1 MDVTMFKNMVNKFG
15 EDKIAGIIYN
25 NGYRTIFTDEKFSL
39 AKHLDE
45 TIECIVVEA
54 QDPHRVPY
62 KTVRA
67 VELVE
72 TLIVVEKPEDMKRL
86 DARYIAG

>member
-1 MDVTMFKNMVNKFG
+1 MDVPFFKAMVNKFG
-15 EDKIAGIIYN
+15 EDKVAAIIYN
-25 NGYRTIFTDEKFSL
+25 NGFRTSFTDEPFSF

-45 TIECIVVEA
+45 GIECIIVESK
-54 QDPHRVPY
+54 DPHRVPY

-67 VELVE
+67 VELIE
-72 TLIVVEKPEDMKRL
+72 TIVVVENPEDMKRL